1 MLCLFDLDGT
11 LIDSEAG
18 IFAGIRYSLERMQVP
33 VPAPDALRRWIGPPL
48 RQNFAHVLAADRV
61 ERGVALYREYFEATG
76 WLEHTVYAGIPELLA
91 NLKSQGHT
99 LVVVTSKVDVHAHRV
114 VASLAFGDLFSA
126 VYAPGPDSMTSEKA
140 SMVAAALADFSG
152 NKNTTV
158 MIGDRYYDIDAPAP
172 TAFAASAC
180 SGVSATSTS
189 CERPVP
195 TRSSA
200 LSMNFAW
207 RYQAKSIAAE
217 AAPAVNADLC
227 LGLAE
232 LLWGA
237 SRLKPLPQ

>member
-91 NLKSQGHT
+91 HLKSQGHT
-99 LVVVTSKVDVHAHRV
+99 LVVVTSKVDVHARRV

-126 VYAPGPDSMTSEKA
+126 VYAPGPDSMASEKA

-158 MIGDRYYDIDAPAP
+158 MIGDRYYDIDGARAN
-172 TAFAASAC
+172 
-180 SGVSATSTS
+180 GV
-189 CERPVP
+189 
-195 TRSSA
+195 RS
-200 LSMNFAW
+200 
-207 RYQAKSIAAE
+207 IG
-217 AAPAVNADLC
+217 V
-227 LGLAE
+227 
-232 LLWGA
+232 LWGFGDVDELRKA
-237 SRLKPLPQ
+237 GADAIVGTVDELRLAIPGEEHRG